1 MIIYLTINIFFKN
14 NIVHNHVLYHVRQ
27 NNEKWCYAT
36 IRISTIFQMTMEG
49 TLHLIQF
56 IFQQSLLSSQMNQ
69 DHPFM
74 KAKILIICAK

>member
-1 MIIYLTINIFFKN
+1 MN
-14 NIVHNHVLYHVRQ
+14 V
-27 NNEKWCYAT
+27 
-36 IRISTIFQMTMEG
+36 EG

-56 IFQQSLLSSQMNQ
+56 IFKQSLLSFQMNQ

>member
-1 MIIYLTINIFFKN
+1 MN
-14 NIVHNHVLYHVRQ
+14 V
-27 NNEKWCYAT
+27 
-36 IRISTIFQMTMEG
+36 EG

-69 DHPFM
+69 DNPFM